1 MTDITNPFETMIVV
15 ISRLVK
21 NGEVAATG
29 TLSPIP
35 AAALLLAQQTHAPDL
50 VSMIYGD
57 PELRITDGIHEFF
70 GLAHRGMLDLF
81 FLSGIQIDQYGN
93 INLSVIGDYERPKLR
108 LPGGAGSNMVSMMA
122 KRIILFTLTH
132 DTRLFVPKVDFVNAT
147 ARDDSIPWRRGVLS
161 HVATTKALMKYDKDE
176 GKIVLDSTYPGIT
189 IQDVAENTGFDIGT
203 AEKDVSEINPITDK
217 EIGLLRGPVL
227 EKLRQIY
234 PNFCNMIWGTA

>member
-1 MTDITNPFETMIVV
+1 MIVV

-21 NGEVAATG
+21 NGETAATG

-35 AAALLLAQQTHAPDL
+35 AAALLLAQKTHAPDL

-57 PELRITDGIHEFF
+57 PELRITDGLHEFF

-147 ARDDSIPWRRGVLS
+147 AGDDSIPWRRGVLS
-161 HVATTKALMKYDKDE
+161 HVATTKALMKFDKDN

-189 IQDVAENTGFDIGT
+189 IQDVAENTGFDIG
-203 AEKDVSEINPITDK
+203 AAKKDVSEINSITDK